1 MGRRRS
7 RAKIAGPFEADIDAL
22 AHDGRGIGRL
32 EADAGAEADIGKAV
46 FIADALPGERVR
58 YMRTRLRADLAEGR
72 LEAVLTPAPE
82 RVEPPCQYAGYCA
95 GCTLQHMEHAAQVD
109 AKQQQLASALQRQA
123 KAEPETWLPPIV
135 GPALGYRRKARLSCK
150 YVPGKGG
157 VLVGFRERDK
167 PYVADLEACKVLIPE
182 VGERLTEIGQMLS
195 QLSVRAAVPQVE
207 VGAGDDEIALVLRV
221 LQPVTEADQAIMAQ
235 FERDSGFVL
244 YLQPGNADSIV
255 PLTRPAAL
263 HYTLPAYDVRVDFKP
278 LDFVQVNAEVNAQII
293 DRAIA
298 LLQLDAH
305 PKVLELFAGLGN
317 FSLPIARRGGQV
329 TTVEGEAGLV
339 ARAQANA
346 ERNGLATQIDAQVAD
361 LFEPGDKQANWPT
374 QWTWAQGQYDA
385 ALLDPPRAGAK
396 ECLPALVATG
406 VRRIVYVSCHP
417 ATLARDIHSLV
428 HEHGFV
434 LEAASVADMFPMTGH
449 VESVVALRKETGR
462 G

>member
-7 RAKIAGPFEADIDAL
+7 RAKIAGPFEANVDAL

-32 EADAGAEADIGKAV
+32 EADAGTEADIGKAV

-72 LEAVLTPAPE
+72 LETILTAAPE
-82 RVEPPCQYAGYCA
+82 RVNPPCDYAGYCA
-95 GCTLQHMEHAAQVD
+95 GCSLQHMDHAAQVT
-109 AKQQQLASALQRQA
+109 AKQLQLANALERQA
-123 KAEPETWLPPIV
+123 KASPATWLPPII

-167 PYVADLEACKVLIPE
+167 PYVANIQACKVLIPE
-182 VGERLTEIGQMLS
+182 VGEQLTAIGDMLS

-207 VGAGDDEIALVLRV
+207 VGAGDEEIALVLRV
-221 LQPVTEADQAIMAQ
+221 LQPVTEADRAVMTQ

-244 YLQPGNADSIV
+244 YLQPGNADSIE
-255 PLTRPAAL
+255 PLNRPAQL
-263 HYTLPAYDVRVDFKP
+263 HYALPRYDVRVEFKP
-278 LDFVQVNAEVNAQII
+278 LDFVQVNAAVNAQIV
-293 DRAIA
+293 DRAID

-317 FSLPIARRGGQV
+317 FSLPIARRGGHV

-339 ARAQANA
+339 ARARHNA
-346 ERNGLATQIDAQVAD
+346 ERNRLSAQIDAQVAD
-361 LFEPGDKQANWPT
+361 LFEPGDQQVNWP
-374 QWTWAQGQYDA
+374 WAQGQYDA

-417 ATLARDIHSLV
+417 ATLARDVHSLV

-449 VESVVALRKETGR
+449 GESVVVLRR
-462 G
+462 D

>member
-7 RAKIAGPFEADIDAL
+7 RAKIAGPFEANIDAL

-32 EADAGAEADIGKAV
+32 EADAGTESDIGKAV

-58 YMRTRLRADLAEGR
+58 YMRTRLLADFADGR
-72 LEAVLTPAPE
+72 LEEVLTAAPE

-95 GCTLQHMEHAAQVD
+95 GCTLQHMDHAAQVS
-109 AKQQQLASALQRQA
+109 AKQDQFATALQRQA
-123 KAEPETWLPPIV
+123 KSEPESWLPPIV

-167 PYVADLEACKVLIPE
+167 PYVADIAACKVLIPE
-182 VGERLTEIGQMLS
+182 VGEQLNVIGEMLS

-207 VGAGDDEIALVLRV
+207 VGAGDDEIALALRV
-221 LQPVTEADQAIMAQ
+221 LQPVTDSDRAIMAQ
-235 FERDSGFVL
+235 FERETGFVL
-244 YLQPGNADSIV
+244 YLQPGNADSIA
-255 PLTRPAAL
+255 PLTRPARL
-263 HYTLPAYDVRVDFKP
+263 HYGLPEYDVRVEFQP
-278 LDFVQVNAEVNAQII
+278 LDFVQVNAAVNTQII
-293 DRAIA
+293 ARAID
-298 LLQLDAH
+298 LMQLDEH
-305 PKVLELFAGLGN
+305 PRVLELFAGLGN
-317 FSLPIARRGGQV
+317 FSLPIARSGGQV
-329 TTVEGEAGLV
+329 TTAEGEAGLV
-339 ARAQANA
+339 ARAQTNA
-346 ERNGLATQIDAQVAD
+346 ASNGLAEHITAHVAD
-361 LFEPGDKQANWPT
+361 LFEPGEQQAN
-374 QWTWAQGQYDA
+374 WTWAQGQYDV

-417 ATLARDIHSLV
+417 ATLARDVHALV

-449 VESVVALRKETGR
+449 VESVVALRKEAGH

>member
-1 MGRRRS
+1 MPRRRS
-7 RAKIAGPFEADIDAL
+7 RAKIAGPFETTIDAL

-32 EADAGAEADIGKAV
+32 EAGACPDADIGKAV
-46 FIADALPGERVR
+46 FIADTLPGERVR

-72 LEAVLTPAPE
+72 LEEILQTAPE

-95 GCTLQHMEHAAQVD
+95 GCTLQHLGHAAQVA
-109 AKQQQLASALQRQA
+109 AKQDQLANALQRQV
-123 KAEPETWLPPIV
+123 KTEPETWLDPIV

-167 PYVADLEACKVLIPE
+167 PYVADLEACKVLLPA
-182 VGERLTEIGQMLS
+182 VGEQLQAMGRMLS
-195 QLSVRAAVPQVE
+195 ELSVRAAVPQIE

-221 LQPVTEADQAIMAQ
+221 LQPVTDADRAVMAQ

-244 YLQPGNADSIV
+244 YLQPGNADSIL
-255 PLTRPAAL
+255 PLTRPAKL
-263 HYTLPAYDVRVDFKP
+263 HYALPAYDVRVEFKP
-278 LDFVQVNAEVNAQII
+278 LDFVQVNAEVNVQII
-293 DRAIA
+293 DRAIE
-298 LLQLDAH
+298 LLQLDKH

-346 ERNGLATQIDAQVAD
+346 QANGLDAQIDAHVAD
-361 LFEPGDKQANWPT
+361 LFEPGEQQANWP
-374 QWTWAQGQYDA
+374 WAQGQYDV

-396 ECLPALVATG
+396 ECLLALVATG
-406 VRRIVYVSCHP
+406 VQRIVYVSCHP

-428 HEHGFV
+428 HEHGFI

-449 VESVVALRKETGR
+449 VESVVALRKG
-462 G
+462 